1 MNNLIPRG
9 QISTILLSCLLDGDK
24 YGAELLNDLHKK
36 SDNQVSVKQPTLY
49 GTLSRMEKQGF
60 ISSYWKDSKNGG
72 KRHYYKL
79 TDSGKKYLEEQ
90 ENAVLPN
97 FSVDSQ
103 NTPKKYY
110 EFGDFQKN
118 NDKLFTEKNQE
129 QKKQQ
134 NFDSKTFLDTLKKE
148 EKTTTKDDGVF
159 LDAHDVYIIPDSKN
173 EKNSQEKYY
182 ENEGFQEET
191 HTDGGVF
198 ITETMPKEK
207 IPKVKKLS
215 GLNLEIE
222 PTGEVVQKIR
232 SSRKKETDADKIEA
246 LYNEMN
252 KSANFIKLGDA
263 DDDEFVSVNQLQAR
277 YDDMQIKFSANME
290 DNEEIAESFGKIS
303 TKHLFAKYLT
313 IFSLIFVSSLAIYLI
328 FSNIYGSVEYPIAYL
343 IMPIIFAIPA
353 LYYLITK
360 NKFRKIHSSN
370 SNLFVSIAI
379 FFVGVAAVFSLNL
392 LFNNGF
398 SFATCLGFA
407 TTFLYP
413 CVLLFNFV
421 VGGIFDYIFAK
432 KFCD

>member
-49 GTLSRMEKQGF
+49 GTLARMEKQGF

-72 KRHYYKL
+72 KRHYYKI
-79 TDSGKKYLEEQ
+79 TDSGKKYLEDQ
-90 ENAVLPN
+90 ENSVLAN

-103 NTPKKYY
+103 NEAKKYY
-110 EFGDFQKN
+110 EIGDFEKN

-129 QKKQQ
+129 QKKAQ
-134 NFDSKTFLDTLKKE
+134 NFDSETFLNTLQKE
-148 EKTTTKDDGVF
+148 EKLSTRDGGIFLPKQKTT
-159 LDAHDVYIIPDSKN
+159 
-173 EKNSQEKYY
+173 EKKYY
-182 ENEGFQEET
+182 ENEGFEEQSN
-191 HTDGGVF
+191 TDGGVF
-198 ITETMPKEK
+198 ITETLPKEQ
-207 IPKVKKLS
+207 IRKVKKLGS
-215 GLNLEIE
+215 VNLEIE
-222 PTGEVVQKIR
+222 PTGELVQKLR
-232 SSRKKETDADKIEA
+232 VPKRKETDADKIEA

-252 KSANFIKLGDA
+252 KSTNFVKLGDA
-263 DDDEFVSVNQLQAR
+263 DDDEFVSVSQLQER
-277 YDDMQIKFSANME
+277 YDDMQIKFSAKIE
-290 DNEEIAESFGKIS
+290 DNEEIENSFGKVP
-303 TKHLFAKYLT
+303 TKHLFAKYFT
-313 IFSLIFVSSLAIYLI
+313 IFSLIFASSLAIYLI
-328 FSNIYGSVEYPIAYL
+328 FTNLYGSVEYPIAYL

-370 SNLFVSIAI
+370 SNLFVSISI
-379 FFVGVAAVFSLNL
+379 FLVGVVAVFSLNL
-392 LFNNGF
+392 LLNNDF

>member
-79 TDSGKKYLEEQ
+79 TDSGKKFLKEQ
-90 ENAVLPN
+90 ENSVLPN
-97 FSVDSQ
+97 FSVGSENSAQ
-103 NTPKKYY
+103 KYY
-110 EFGDFQKN
+110 EIGDFEKN

-129 QKKQQ
+129 HKKSQ
-134 NFDSKTFLDTLKKE
+134 NFDSKTFLSTLEKE
-148 EKTTTKDDGVF
+148 EKKPKDDGVF
-159 LDAHDVYIIPDSKN
+159 LDADDVYIIPGSQK

-182 ENEGFQEET
+182 ENEGFEQESQVG
-191 HTDGGVF
+191 GGVF
-198 ITETMPKEK
+198 ITETLPKEK
-207 IPKVKKLS
+207 IPKVRKL
-215 GLNLEIE
+215 GGVNLEIE
-222 PTGEVVQKIR
+222 PTGEVVQKLRIP
-232 SSRKKETDADKIEA
+232 RKKETDADKIEA

-303 TKHLFAKYLT
+303 TKHLFAKYFT
-313 IFSLIFVSSLAIYLI
+313 IFSLIFASSLTIYLI
-328 FSNIYGSVEYPIAYL
+328 FTNLYGTVEYSIAYL

-370 SNLFVSIAI
+370 SNLLVSIAI
-379 FFVGVAAVFSLNL
+379 FLVGIAAVFSLNL